1 MAQGINFLKPKPV
14 GDFRF
19 YYRAR
24 LFKVASLILL
34 IVCCLALAATIA
46 LSINLAQTEKAVA
59 AQTQIKKEKI
69 EALKKVESLQTILEQ
84 RLAALVEFKQ
94 KDLISEAKIFDE
106 VLRAT
111 LAEVAVSEI
120 SLDEKK
126 LVVVEGS
133 AANSSILGAFLDRL
147 SSRESLFA
155 PATLA
160 YLVRRE
166 DGGYLFTVNLK
177 IENHD

>member
-34 IVCCLALAATIA
+34 IAGCLVLAATIA
-46 LSINLAQTEKAVA
+46 LSLNLAQTEKTVA
-59 AQTQIKKEKI
+59 AQTQIKKERI
-69 EALKKVESLQTILEQ
+69 AGLKKVESLQTILEQ
-84 RLAALVEFKQ
+84 RLAALVAFKQ
-94 KDLISEAKIFDE
+94 KDLINEAKVVDE
-106 VLRAT
+106 VLKAT
-111 LAEVAVSEI
+111 LADVAVSEI

-133 AANSSILGAFLDRL
+133 AANSATLGAFLDRL
-147 SSRESLFA
+147 SSPESLFA
-155 PATLA
+155 PATLTSLA
-160 YLVRRE
+160 RQE
-166 DGGYLFTVNLK
+166 GSGYLFTVNLK